1 MKSPDQLI
9 FPALFHIDNTNT
21 IFVEFPDLIGC
32 FTQGDSLAQ
41 AYFNAQ
47 EALAIYAKENA
58 TILPSPTD
66 LAIVQK
72 QNPNTTVLLIGIDST
87 KYIVKS
93 LESIKKTLSIPKW
106 LNDLAVKYD
115 VNFSKILKNA
125 LITYLMN
132 LDEVTD
138 YDKKVLGE

>member
-1 MKSPDQLI
+1 MKNPAQLL

-21 IFVEFPDLIGC
+21 IFVEFPDLLGC
-32 FTQGDSLAQ
+32 FTQGESLTQ

-58 TILPSPTD
+58 NNLPMPSELT
-66 LAIVQK
+66 LVQK
-72 QNPNTTVLLIGIDST
+72 NNPNTTVLLIGIDVT

-93 LESIKKTLSIPKW
+93 LESVKKTLSIPKW
-106 LNDLAVKYD
+106 LNDLAVKYN

-125 LITYLMN
+125 LISYLIN

>member
-1 MKSPDQLI
+1 MKNPAQLL

-21 IFVEFPDLIGC
+21 IFVEFPDLVGC
-32 FTQGDSLAQ
+32 FTQGDSLTQ

-47 EALAIYAKENA
+47 EVLAIYAKENA
-58 TILPSPTD
+58 HNLPSPSELT
-66 LAIVQK
+66 IVQK
-72 QNPNTTVLLIGIDST
+72 NNPNTTVLLIGIDAT

-93 LESIKKTLSIPKW
+93 LESVKKTLSIPKW

-125 LITYLMN
+125 LISYLIN

>member
-1 MKSPDQLI
+1 MKNPAQLL

-21 IFVEFPDLIGC
+21 IFVEFPDLVGC
-32 FTQGDSLAQ
+32 FTQGDSLTQ
-41 AYFNAQ
+41 AFFNAQ
-47 EALAIYAKENA
+47 EALAIYAKENV
-58 TILPSPTD
+58 TTLPSPTD

-72 QNPNTTVLLIGIDST
+72 QNPNTTVLLVGIDST

-93 LESIKKTLSIPKW
+93 LESVKKTLSIPKW
-106 LNDLAVKYD
+106 LNDLAVKYN

-125 LITYLMN
+125 LISYLIN

>member
-1 MKSPDQLI
+1 MKNPAQLL

-21 IFVEFPDLIGC
+21 IFVEFPDLVGC
-32 FTQGDSLAQ
+32 FTQGDSLTQ

-47 EALAIYAKENA
+47 EVLAIYAKENA
-58 TILPSPTD
+58 LNLPSPSELT
-66 LAIVQK
+66 LVQK
-72 QNPNTTVLLIGIDST
+72 NNPNTTVLLIGIDST

-93 LESIKKTLSIPKW
+93 LESVKKTLSIPKW

-125 LITYLMN
+125 LISYLIN